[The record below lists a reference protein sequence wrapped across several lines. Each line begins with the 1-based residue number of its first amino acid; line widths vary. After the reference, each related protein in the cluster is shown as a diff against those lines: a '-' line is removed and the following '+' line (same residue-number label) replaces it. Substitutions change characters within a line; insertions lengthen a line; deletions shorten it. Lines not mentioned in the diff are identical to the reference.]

1 LSKSVLLVPLNLF
14 RVVNFVFLSLNPEKE
29 HGLIPPGDLQVKVLR
44 ILFVLSSVLF
54 LLNLLLLGCG
64 ALPPKRNR
72 HVLWAELTLKS

>member
-1 LSKSVLLVPLNLF
+1 LRKSVLLLLLCPF

-54 LLNLLLLGCG
+54 LLNLLLLGCA
-64 ALPPKRNR
+64 ALPPKRSKQ
-72 HVLWAELTLKS
+72 VLWDGLTLRS

>member
-1 LSKSVLLVPLNLF
+1 LRKSVLLLLLCPF

-54 LLNLLLLGCG
+54 LRS
-64 ALPPKRNR
+64 KQ
-72 HVLWAELTLKS
+72 VLWDGLTLRS